1 MPAILVVLFILVPL
15 VEIVIIIQ
23 VGQVIGAWWT
33 VGLLVADSMLGAWLL
48 RREGARAWRAFRDA
62 LAEGRWPGDEVAQG
76 SMVIVGGT
84 LLLTPGFLTDVV
96 GFLLLVPVSRR
107 IASRTVRRR
116 VRVGADG
123 HVGRTGGAGR
133 QRAGERDRSRGT
145 ASRATGRTPGSSAG
159 VGESG
164 ILDVEV
170 VEIRRESDPG
180 DTTDGTDGAAG
191 GSDGALGDGD
201 REDPPPR

>member
-1 MPAILVVLFILVPL
+1 MPLILVLLFIIVPL
-15 VEIVIIIQ
+15 LEILVIIQ

-33 VGLLVADSMLGAWLL
+33 VGLLVVDSMLGAWLL
-48 RREGARAWRAFRDA
+48 RREGARAWQAFREA

-116 VRVGADG
+116 VRL
-123 HVGRTGGAGR
+123 
-133 QRAGERDRSRGT
+133 GEEATSPGSSSRGT
-145 ASRATGRTPGSSAG
+145 RDRRGPTAAG
-159 VGESG
+159 GGNRSTDEPG

-170 VEIRRESDPG
+170 VDIRRD
-180 DTTDGTDGAAG
+180 DGAAIDDG
-191 GSDGALGDGD
+191 DDGSSDGSTHGGPTD
-201 REDPPPR
+201 R

>member
-1 MPAILVVLFILVPL
+1 MLLFILVPL
-15 VEIVIIIQ
+15 AEIVIIIQ

-33 VGLLVADSMLGAWLL
+33 VGLLVADSVLGAWLL
-48 RREGARAWRAFRDA
+48 RREGARAWRSFREA
-62 LAEGRWPGDEVAQG
+62 LAAGRWPGDEVAQG

-96 GFLLLVPVSRR
+96 GFLLLVPASRR

-123 HVGRTGGAGR
+123 RVARAGRVGPAGRSASGDHDRAGRTSGR
-133 QRAGERDRSRGT
+133 SGR
-145 ASRATGRTPGSSAG
+145 RTPGAG
-159 VGESG
+159 AGEGG

-170 VEIRRESDPG
+170 VEIRRE
-180 DTTDGTDGAAG
+180 DGSHGG
-191 GSDGALGDGD
+191 GSDRTAGGPHGEVGDGGRD
-201 REDPPPR
+201 RDDPPPT

>member
-1 MPAILVVLFILVPL
+1 MLLFIIVPL
-15 VEIVIIIQ
+15 LEIIVIIQ

-48 RREGARAWRAFRDA
+48 RREGARAWRAFREA

-96 GFLLLVPVSRR
+96 GFLLLVPASRR
-107 IASRTVRRR
+107 VASRTVRRR
-116 VRVGADG
+116 VRLGEEATSARASG
-123 HVGRTGGAGR
+123 RGTRERRGRTAAGGGH
-133 QRAGERDRSRGT
+133 RST
-145 ASRATGRTPGSSAG
+145 DEP
-159 VGESG
+159 G

-170 VEIRRESDPG
+170 VEIRRDDGGAIDDGDGSSDDPPG
-180 DTTDGTDGAAG
+180 DPTDGDSA
-191 GSDGALGDGD
+191 D
-201 REDPPPR
+201 R

>member
-1 MPAILVVLFILVPL
+1 MLLFIAIPL
-15 VEIVIIIQ
+15 LEIIVIIQ
-23 VGQVIGAWWT
+23 VGQIIGAWWT
-33 VGLLVADSMLGAWLL
+33 VGLLVADSILGAWLL

-84 LLLTPGFLTDVV
+84 LLLTPGFLTDIV

-116 VRVGADG
+116 VRLGDDA
-123 HVGRTGGAGR
+123 ASS
-133 QRAGERDRSRGT
+133 RAGGRGT
-145 ASRATGRTPGSSAG
+145 RGRPGPAAAG
-159 VGESG
+159 GGYRSTDEPG

-170 VEIRRESDPG
+170 VEIRRDDGQADSDG
-180 DTTDGTDGAAG
+180 DAGSSDEPPDG
-191 GSDGALGDGD
+191 GSAG
-201 REDPPPR
+201 R

>member
-1 MPAILVVLFILVPL
+1 MLLFIIVPL
-15 VEIVIIIQ
+15 LEIVVIIQ
-23 VGQVIGAWWT
+23 VGQAIGAWWT

-48 RREGARAWRAFRDA
+48 RREGARAWRAFREA

-116 VRVGADG
+116 VRLGEDAVSSRSSRASDRGTRDRRGPTASGGG
-123 HVGRTGGAGR
+123 HRS
-133 QRAGERDRSRGT
+133 AGE
-145 ASRATGRTPGSSAG
+145 A
-159 VGESG
+159 G

-170 VEIRRESDPG
+170 VEIRRD
-180 DTTDGTDGAAG
+180 DGAAI
-191 GSDGALGDGD
+191 DDGD
-201 REDPPPR
+201 DDSGDDGRADR